1 MVLFSTDF
9 RERCRR
15 RESLQNILERLHTP
29 LDLAIWLEV
38 SEETVRDRIAS
49 RLQCQRL
56 RFHHQRDAARI
67 FAERPVCPY
76 CDGPLVRRNDDDAA
90 VLQKRLEEFN
100 AKTEPL
106 ADFYEKVARCI
117 GSMAIAIA
125 MLFSRY
131 FAPDRAELG
140 MIPIKNAE
148 EIEKMRQ
155 ACRTASE
162 ILDRVS
168 ELDSAGNYRRRK
180 STRPRPIS
188 WQEAGV
194 KSAFL
199 GYRLGHRVFPG
210 NICISL
216 NDEIVHGIG
225 SQRRIQY
232 GDIVKLDIGVI
243 QDGWVGDTATTVP
256 VGMID
261 DRIEQL
267 AAGHGEGAARAQS
280 RWRLKACG
288 WAIFAPKSKRKRCAI
303 SFSVVREFV
312 GHGVG
317 RKLHEEPQIPNY
329 GKRGSGPKLKAGM
342 TLAIEPMIN
351 LGTAAVRLLDDGWTV
366 CTADGMPS
374 AHFEH
379 TVLITKD
386 EPEILTW
393 RGKTQLK

>member
-1 MVLFSTDF
+1 
-9 RERCRR
+9 
-15 RESLQNILERLHTP
+15 
-29 LDLAIWLEV
+29 
-38 SEETVRDRIAS
+38 
-49 RLQCQRL
+49 
-56 RFHHQRDAARI
+56 
-67 FAERPVCPY
+67 
-76 CDGPLVRRNDDDAA
+76 
-90 VLQKRLEEFN
+90 
-100 AKTEPL
+100 
-106 ADFYEKVARCI
+106 
-117 GSMAIAIA
+117 
-125 MLFSRY
+125 
-131 FAPDRAELG
+131 
-140 MIPIKNAE
+140 MIPIKSGR

-162 ILDRVS
+162 VLERVS
-168 ELDSAGNYRRRK
+168 GLVRPGI
-180 STRPRPIS
+180 STKEVD
-188 WQEAGV
+188 QFAADLFEEAGV

-243 QDGWVGDTATTVP
+243 ENGWVGDTATTVA

-261 DRIEQL
+261 ERTEKLLRVTQGALNRAIPFARDGARLGDLCAEIE
-267 AAGHGEGAARAQS
+267 AEAVASG
-280 RWRLKACG
+280 
-288 WAIFAPKSKRKRCAI
+288 
-303 SFSVVREFV
+303 FSVVREFV

-317 RKLHEEPQIPNY
+317 RKLHEEPQVPNY

-351 LGTAAVRLLDDGWTV
+351 AGTAAVRLLDDGWTV

-386 EPEILTW
+386 EPEILTLN
-393 RGKTQLK
+393 GKAQLK